1 MKSWPPA
8 TIVARDEDLRS
19 ELEQALS
26 ELGQPIIARSADET
40 GGRESTT
47 KVFIE
52 LPSNIELVEPVA
64 DYLTTLVDKIW
75 SLATDPR
82 LSLAI
87 ALREALVNAIKH
99 GNHNDP
105 AKLVRIAL
113 EISINEATFTVED
126 EGGGFNVN
134 DIPPPKDP
142 DNLLKSSGRGLLLIK
157 SIMNETRYNARG
169 NQLTMIK
176 KRAVTP

>member
-1 MKSWPPA
+1 MTTRPPA

-26 ELGQPIIARSADET
+26 DLGQPIIAQSENEA
-40 GGRESTT
+40 GWPESMR

-52 LPSNIELVEPVA
+52 LPSNIDLVEPVA
-64 DYLTTLVDKIW
+64 GYLTTLVDRIW
-75 SLATDPR
+75 SLAADPR

-87 ALREALVNAIKH
+87 ALYEALANAIKH

-105 AKLVRIAL
+105 AKLVRITA
-113 EISINEATFTVED
+113 EISTNEARFTVED
-126 EGGGFNVN
+126 EGDGFRVN
-134 DIPPPKDP
+134 EIPPPKDP
-142 DNLLKSSGRGLLLIK
+142 DNLLKPSGRGLLLIK
-157 SIMNETRYNARG
+157 SIMNETIHNVRG

-176 KRAVTP
+176 KRAVIP